1 MNKFKTAHDIV
12 VDLIDRREITGEEAY
27 TLTYELVHKN
37 SWTPNI
43 YPNITSPSLNTD
55 SVWSTYTDST
65 IKYATQNNLSVK

>member
-12 VDLIDRREITGEEAY
+12 VDLIDHREITGEEAY
-27 TLTYELVHKN
+27 TLIYELVNKN

-43 YPNITSPSLNTD
+43 CPNITSPSLSAD
-55 SVWSTYTDST
+55 PVWSTYTDST